1 MAVKVIKKKKRGIKS
16 FKTESNEFIISDG
29 DEFSL
34 NLKLLIVEELACKS
48 QRKLYEN
55 VFHKKRSIKIQ
66 LGEITRINNQ
76 IEKKIKDLEIHVPII
91 WRSITGEGEYK
102 SSWKEAISCQLESMG
117 KQLAKDG
124 KASGNGIVP
133 YYDIGKTSKK
143 LH

>member
-1 MAVKVIKKKKRGIKS
+1 MIIKKKKREIKR
-16 FKTESNEFIISDG
+16 FKTESNEFTISDG
-29 DEFSL
+29 EEFSL

-76 IEKKIKDLEIHVPII
+76 IEKRIKDLEIHVPII
-91 WRSITGEGEYK
+91 WRSITGEDEYK
-102 SSWKEAISCQLESMG
+102 GSWKEAISCQLESMG

-124 KASGNGIVP
+124 KASGNGIIP
-133 YYDIGKTSKK
+133 YYDIKETSKK